1 MARRSPPKSNRS
13 DSGASRNSRA
23 SRASRASVG
32 SYKHEAVDDA
42 RNVRWSKAEEV
53 ALIQFLIDYGEKAA
67 DGSFKNTA
75 IVWTD
80 AAEHLRSLWKGGSV
94 KTDDKCKAKWGR
106 VCTGHY

>member
-23 SRASRASVG
+23 SRASRASG
-32 SYKHEAVDDA
+32 SHKHEAVDDA